1 MIDAPAQLIEVAL
14 FFVLLQIANI
24 VRLTPGNVGPQ
35 EVAFAVFG
43 AQSAVGAAPGMLA
56 SGLFRVG
63 DILVLTAGSLAL
75 GVLEVLRS
83 GASSEVARSSNE
95 SH

>member
-1 MIDAPAQLIEVAL
+1 MRQHSSSRWLCFCAAVDCQYRAT
-14 FFVLLQIANI
+14 
-24 VRLTPGNVGPQ
+24 TPGNVGPQ
-35 EVAFAVFG
+35 EVASVVFG